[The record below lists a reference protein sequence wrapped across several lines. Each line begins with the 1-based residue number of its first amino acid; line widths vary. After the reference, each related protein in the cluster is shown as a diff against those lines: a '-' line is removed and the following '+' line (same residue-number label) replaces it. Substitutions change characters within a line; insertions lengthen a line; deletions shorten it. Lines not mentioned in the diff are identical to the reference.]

1 MLCFACFTNVS
12 SQEQIP
18 VMRYTY
24 QVDFLI
30 PSRQA
35 DTPEKQ
41 QELMYLDIWDN
52 TSRFASSGQVKRQE
66 LMIEQKKPENNHLD
80 IHQRIQAL
88 QQYTSRFK
96 GATVYNVED
105 ALNSYHKSGLEYY
118 NLKEPLDLI
127 QWEIFPEVVQ
137 INGMNAQR
145 ATGELSGRLW
155 TVYFTGDIALH
166 EGPYKFKN
174 LPGLVIKATDDQGIF
189 NFELISASAAQTT
202 YWQEDSFLKAME
214 VNKKQLSKV
223 VKQNSNKSVSQLL
236 SESGKGTITKVV
248 DENGK
253 DITKA
258 TLDVKPQK
266 DIYSIELF

>member
-1 MLCFACFTNVS
+1 M
-12 SQEQIP
+12 
-18 VMRYTY
+18 
-24 QVDFLI
+24 
-30 PSRQA
+30 
-35 DTPEKQ
+35 
-41 QELMYLDIWDN
+41 
-52 TSRFASSGQVKRQE
+52 
-66 LMIEQKKPENNHLD
+66 
-80 IHQRIQAL
+80 
-88 QQYTSRFK
+88 
-96 GATVYNVED
+96 
-105 ALNSYHKSGLEYY
+105 
-118 NLKEPLDLI
+118 
-127 QWEIFPEVVQ
+127 
-137 INGMNAQR
+137 
-145 ATGELSGRLW
+145 
-155 TVYFTGDIALH
+155 H